1 MLGRHGDARLKTKMR
16 GIQLKFW
23 ELVNMAS
30 LLSKVSW
37 DNRKNSLRIF

>member
-1 MLGRHGDARLKTKMR
+1 MRLGRHGDARLKKKMR

-30 LLSKVSW
+30 SFK
-37 DNRKNSLRIF
+37 